1 MNHLKTFMLLALL
14 SAMLVAVGGYMGG
27 KSGATIALVI
37 AIAMNFGSYWFSDK
51 IVLRMYN
58 AQEVTESEAP
68 DLYNLVRQLVAN
80 AELPMPRVYII
91 PDESPNVFATGR
103 NPDHAAVAVT
113 QGILRLLSWE
123 ELAGVIGHE
132 LGHVKNRDILIQT
145 IASTIGAAITYLA
158 QFGFLFGGRSD
169 EENRG
174 SFIGMLLMMILG
186 PIAAMLIQMAISR
199 SREYIADATGAKIC
213 GHPMW
218 LAQALDK
225 LRRGVEAVPMNAAP
239 ATENMFIVSPFL
251 GGGIQKL
258 FSTHPPIEERIARL
272 QEMAGILVST
282 GEKLRGTEVLR
293 NAMCTLALRRA

>member
-91 PDESPNVFATGR
+91 PDESPNAFATGR

-272 QEMAGILVST
+272 QEMAGY
-282 GEKLRGTEVLR
+282 
-293 NAMCTLALRRA
+293 

>member
-1 MNHLKTFMLLALL
+1 
-14 SAMLVAVGGYMGG
+14 
-27 KSGATIALVI
+27 
-37 AIAMNFGSYWFSDK
+37 
-51 IVLRMYN
+51 
-58 AQEVTESEAP
+58 
-68 DLYNLVRQLVAN
+68 
-80 AELPMPRVYII
+80 
-91 PDESPNVFATGR
+91 
-103 NPDHAAVAVT
+103 
-113 QGILRLLSWE
+113 
-123 ELAGVIGHE
+123 

-158 QFGFLFGGRSD
+158 QFGSLVGRRSD
-169 EENRG
+169 GENRR
-174 SFIGMLLMMILG
+174 SPLGMMLMMFLG

-199 SREYIADATGAKIC
+199 SREYIADETGAKFC

-272 QEMAGILVST
+272 QEMARHQST
-282 GEKLRGTEVLR
+282 
-293 NAMCTLALRRA
+293 